1 MDGFRDLFDGT
12 TLSGWHA
19 VPRLPPAPYP
29 GADEPSTVSERY
41 RSAHENPARW
51 YVSEGAIVGEQAPNG
66 GGFGGYLVTDEV
78 FGDFELLIEARPD
91 WPADTGIMVRSTG
104 LGSQGF
110 QILLDHRKSGGIGG
124 FYGNGTGGFHALSY
138 NVDVRHGPDGQP
150 EALIEEDASRIL
162 WGTDWPHP
170 NITRDM
176 PNDGELVNLFAKIC
190 PDPAAQRRILVDNP
204 TRMYWS

>member
-19 VPRLPPAPYP
+19 VPRLPTAPYP

-104 LGSQGF
+104 LDIPRSYLSRG
-110 QILLDHRKSGGIGG
+110 
-124 FYGNGTGGFHALSY
+124 YGKFVS
-138 NVDVRHGPDGQP
+138 
-150 EALIEEDASRIL
+150 EEVA
-162 WGTDWPHP
+162 
-170 NITRDM
+170 
-176 PNDGELVNLFAKIC
+176 ELVGEVVGVGTA
-190 PDPAAQRRILVDNP
+190 
-204 TRMYWS
+204 